1 MSFSSEPLS
10 PTTDAIDPS
19 FVFDFKAYDEPDA
32 TNQRWS
38 TWYDVEPL
46 CRGPEP
52 RPDWVITDRAAVDTE
67 LGILKTGKEADV
79 FLLER
84 AVDDGRSV
92 VMAAKR
98 YRDTDHRNFHRNTA
112 YTEGRRGRD
121 SREARAAAKG
131 TRFGRAVQAGQWANA
146 EWESLKLCW
155 SLGLPVPYPV
165 QIDGTELLMEWIAI
179 GPEDDRQT
187 APRLAQTRPDAD
199 LLASY
204 FVQLREAMA
213 TMAQHGIVHGDL
225 SAYNLLA
232 AGERLVIIDLPQVV
246 DLVGNPQGMDFLLRD
261 CANVCAWFR
270 SKGLDP
276 GVADEHALF
285 SDLLATAF

>member
-1 MSFSSEPLS
+1 MSSSSEPLS
-10 PTTDAIDPS
+10 RTTDAIDPS
-19 FVFDFKAYDEPDA
+19 FVFDFRSYDEPDA

-98 YRDTDHRNFHRNTA
+98 YRDTDHRNFHRNSA

-131 TRFGRAVQAGQWANA
+131 TKFGRAVQAGQWANA

-165 QIDGTELLMEWIAI
+165 QIDGTELLMEWITV

-187 APRLAQTRPDAD
+187 APQAGADPPGRRPAR
-199 LLASY
+199 
-204 FVQLREAMA
+204 VVLRA
-213 TMAQHGIVHGDL
+213 
-225 SAYNLLA
+225 A
-232 AGERLVIIDLPQVV
+232 AGGDGDHGPA
-246 DLVGNPQGMDFLLRD
+246 RD
-261 CANVCAWFR
+261 RARRPLGVQPAGRRR
-270 SKGLDP
+270 S
-276 GVADEHALF
+276 A
-285 SDLLATAF
+285 S